1 MSLAERIKLF
11 IHIRNLGKSETWLS
25 DYLMLANFHNAPGSY
40 KLEYNRSLAKTDDP
54 DRNIDRFEVN
64 GTLIDDPKTIAYK

>member
-1 MSLAERIKLF
+1 
-11 IHIRNLGKSETWLS
+11 
-25 DYLMLANFHNAPGSY
+25 MLQAPI
-40 KLEYNRSLAKTDDP
+40 NWNIIRSLAKTDDP